1 MQGIVINNKSRNN
14 LKRNGDLIVLDLF
27 SKGIEAKYKIFGNFI
42 YLESKDSSL
51 RKNLE
56 LENFE
61 ASLSSSRKEEIFN
74 TIKNLI
80 GTVKEPSNFA
90 IKVDRRGEHK
100 YSSTDL
106 AREMAGAVFDKWP
119 KIKVKLTNPSLEVN
133 IQIINNRSIVYLRN

>member
-1 MQGIVINNKSRNN
+1 MQGFVINNKSRNN

-42 YLESKDSSL
+42 YLESKDSL
-51 RKNLE
+51 RKNLK

-61 ASLSSSRKEEIFN
+61 ACLSSSRKEEIFN
-74 TIKNLI
+74 AIKNLI
-80 GTVKEPSNFA
+80 GTLREPPNFA

-119 KIKVKLTNPSLEVN
+119 KIKVNLTNPSLEVN
-133 IQIINNRSIVYLRN
+133 IQIINNRSIIYLRN